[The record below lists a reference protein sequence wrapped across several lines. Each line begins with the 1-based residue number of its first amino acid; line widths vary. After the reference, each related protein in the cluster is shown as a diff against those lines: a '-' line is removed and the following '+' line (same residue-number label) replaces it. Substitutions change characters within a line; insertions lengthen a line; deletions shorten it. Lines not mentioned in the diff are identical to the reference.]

1 MKKICYAIFGAKT
14 KTEETAAEFYA
25 YMRGLYWNVRMNKL
39 IYPEWTTHIEIDVH
53 TFSLYDNIFYALQK
67 EYGIT
72 YNVNPETERCKAML
86 WRMKEIFNPQ
96 VTHILC
102 RDADAIT
109 TYREAL
115 SVQDWENSGMDVQ
128 GIADNPAHMAGLMG
142 GMIGFKTAFIKER
155 FGWKSWDE
163 MLSGATDHFSEHG
176 TDQHFLAR
184 VIYPNVKEN
193 MFAYYTSGVQF
204 QGEARQFSLTHVTEL
219 PGVKP
224 ALWES
229 NLTCRHIG
237 SAGVVDMETIR
248 FFKRFAGEDSFI
260 KEVGARYPEI
270 FYWTMK

>member
-14 KTEETAAEFYA
+14 KTEETSAEFYA

-53 TFSLYDNIFYALQK
+53 TFSLYDNIIYGLQK

-72 YNVNPETERCKAML
+72 YNVNPEELRCKAML
-86 WRMKEIFNPQ
+86 WRMKAAWEPG
-96 VTHILC
+96 VERILC

-109 TYREAL
+109 TYREAQA
-115 SVQDWENSGMDVQ
+115 VKIWEDSNLNVHA
-128 GIADNPAHMAGLMG
+128 IADNPAHMAGLMG
-142 GMIGFKTAFIKER
+142 GMIGFKSDVL
-155 FGWKSWDE
+155 KSHFPAWDS
-163 MLSGATDHFSEHG
+163 MLSNANDEFGNHG
-176 TDQHFLAR
+176 TDQNFLAR
-184 VIYPNVKEN
+184 TLYPYVKSQTYAHY
-193 MFAYYTSGVQF
+193 MHGVQP
-204 QGEARQFSLTHVTEL
+204 QGENAVSNFIENVDL

-248 FFKRFAGEDSFI
+248 FFKRFAGEDSFL